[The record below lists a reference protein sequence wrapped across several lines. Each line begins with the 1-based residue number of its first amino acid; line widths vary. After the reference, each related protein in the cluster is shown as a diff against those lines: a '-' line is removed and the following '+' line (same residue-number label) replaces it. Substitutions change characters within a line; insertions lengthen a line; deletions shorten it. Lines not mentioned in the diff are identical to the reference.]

1 MTHPR
6 ISMIG
11 AGMMG
16 EAMIGGLLTHG
27 IPATH
32 ITASEPRPDRRAAMH
47 QQYGITMVASNREAV
62 ATADVVVFA
71 IKPQL
76 AGVVLPELN
85 GHIPSGALVLSI
97 MAGITIAT
105 LRDGLNHAAVVRAM
119 PNTPAMIGAGIS
131 GWTAVSAVT
140 DLQKSWAQQV
150 LSSLGQAV
158 YVDDEYYINHVTA
171 VSGSGPAYV
180 FLILEAMIDA
190 GVSIGLPRHLAK
202 QLAEQ
207 NLLGS
212 MQYALAS
219 RKHPAEL
226 RNDVTSPAGTTAAGV
241 NAMEK
246 AGLRTAVTE
255 GIKAAFERSIELGKP
270 KH

>member
-1 MTHPR
+1 
-6 ISMIG
+6 
-11 AGMMG
+11 
-16 EAMIGGLLTHG
+16 
-27 IPATH
+27 
-32 ITASEPRPDRRAAMH
+32 
-47 QQYGITMVASNREAV
+47 
-62 ATADVVVFA
+62 
-71 IKPQL
+71 
-76 AGVVLPELN
+76 
-85 GHIPSGALVLSI
+85 
-97 MAGITIAT
+97 
-105 LRDGLNHAAVVRAM
+105 
-119 PNTPAMIGAGIS
+119 
-131 GWTAVSAVT
+131 
-140 DLQKSWAQQV
+140 
-150 LSSLGQAV
+150 V

-190 GVSIGLPRHLAK
+190 GVSIGLPRQLAK

-219 RKHPAEL
+219 SKHPAEL

-255 GIKAAFERSIELGKP
+255 GIKAAFDRSIELGKP

>member
-6 ISMIG
+6 IAMIG

-16 EAMIGGLLTHG
+16 EAMIGGLIASG
-27 IPATH
+27 IPAAH
-32 ITASEPRPDRRAAMH
+32 ITASEPRAERRQAMH
-47 QQYGITMVASNREAV
+47 QQYGITLVASNREAV
-62 ATADVVVFA
+62 VDADVVVFA

-76 AGVVLPELN
+76 IGVVFPELHA
-85 GHIPSGALVLSI
+85 HIPSGALVLSI
-97 MAGITIAT
+97 MAGITIAAIQA
-105 LRDGLNHAAVVRAM
+105 GLGHTAVVRAM

-131 GWTAVSAVT
+131 GWTAVAEVSEAQRA
-140 DLQKSWAQQV
+140 LAQQV
-150 LSSLGQAV
+150 LSSFGKAV

-171 VSGSGPAYV
+171 VSGSGPAYL

-190 GVSIGLPRHLAK
+190 GVAIGLPRPLAK

-207 NLLGS
+207 NLVGS
-212 MQYALAS
+212 LQYALAS
-219 RKHPAEL
+219 GKHPAEL
-226 RNDVTSPAGTTAAGV
+226 RNDVTSPAGTTAAGL

-246 AGLRTAVTE
+246 AGLRTAITE
-255 GIKAAFERSIELGKP
+255 GIRAAFERSVELGKP

>member
-1 MTHPR
+1 MTNLR
-6 ISMIG
+6 IGMIG

-16 EAMIGGLLTHG
+16 EAMIGGLIANG
-27 IPATH
+27 IPAAN

-47 QQYGITMVASNREAV
+47 AQYGITMVPGNREAV
-62 ATADVVVFA
+62 ANADVVVFA

-76 AGVVLPELN
+76 IGVVLPELK
-85 GHIPSGALVLSI
+85 GHIPASALVLSI

-105 LRDGLNHAAVVRAM
+105 LRDGLAHAAVVRAM

-131 GWTAVSAVT
+131 GWTAAPVVSDT
-140 DLQKSWAQQV
+140 QKAAAQQV
-150 LSSLGQAV
+150 LSSFGQAV

-171 VSGSGPAYV
+171 VSGSGPAYL

-190 GVSIGLPRHLAK
+190 GVSIGLPRPLAK

-212 MQYALAS
+212 LQYALKS
-219 RKHPAEL
+219 GKHPAEL
-226 RNDVTSPAGTTAAGV
+226 RNDVTSPAGTTAAGL

-246 AGLRTAVTE
+246 GGLRTAITD
-255 GIKAAFERSIELGKP
+255 GIRAAFERSVELGKP